1 MKSWI
6 TLSRRT
12 LLNHSKYLSV
22 EEHQVELPDGRVIEH
37 WPWVITPDYVNV
49 VAVTE
54 DDKFICFCQTKYGIQ
69 GTTFAPV
76 GGYLEP
82 GEDPLDAAKRELLEE
97 TGYQAREWIHLG
109 RYVVEGNRGCG
120 NANLFLAT
128 GARQVTERD
137 ADDLEEQEL
146 LLLTRDQVEY
156 ALMAG
161 EIKGLSWVT
170 VVALALLRLP
180 RSESLAC
187 AS

>member
-22 EEHQVELPDGRVIEH
+22 EEHQVELPDGRVIER
-37 WPWVITPDYVNV
+37 WPWVIVPDYVNV
-49 VAVTE
+49 VAMTE

-170 VVALALLRLP
+170 VVALALLRL
-180 RSESLAC
+180 EKNGNDC
-187 AS
+187 